1 MGVAGDMLSAALL
14 GLEKDPDAAVA
25 ELNALGIPGVVYSLE
40 RTARCGIA
48 ALRVAVSVNGEVEGC
63 AHHHHHAHHHHGH
76 HEHRS
81 LADILGI
88 VGSIGLPERVKE
100 DVSEVYRMIA
110 AAEGRAH
117 ACTVDEIHFHELG
130 AMDAVAD
137 ICAVC
142 WLMHRLS
149 PGEVVSSP
157 LNLGGG
163 TVKCAHGVLAVPAP
177 ATAFLVEG
185 VPAFA
190 DASAACEL
198 TTPTGA
204 ALIRRFASRFGAMS
218 EMRISSVGHGAGSR
232 DMEGRANILRCFL
245 GEAGGCRA
253 DEVAEFVCNID
264 DMTGE
269 DMSFA
274 CDRIFEAGAL
284 DVAMVPAMMKK
295 GRPGTVLVVLS
306 ALAKR
311 DAVADAI
318 FRHTTTI
325 GFRERVCS
333 RRVLERREESLS
345 LDGGLTLRRKTVAA
359 PCGERSKV
367 EHDDLAAFALARGIS
382 IAEARD
388 GAFLHIFSVH

>member
-1 MGVAGDMLSAALL
+1 M
-14 GLEKDPDAAVA
+14 
-25 ELNALGIPGVVYSLE
+25 
-40 RTARCGIA
+40 
-48 ALRVAVSVNGEVEGC
+48 
-63 AHHHHHAHHHHGH
+63 
-76 HEHRS
+76 
-81 LADILGI
+81 
-88 VGSIGLPERVKE
+88 
-100 DVSEVYRMIA
+100 
-110 AAEGRAH
+110 
-117 ACTVDEIHFHELG
+117 
-130 AMDAVAD
+130 
-137 ICAVC
+137 
-142 WLMHRLS
+142 
-149 PGEVVSSP
+149 
-157 LNLGGG
+157 
-163 TVKCAHGVLAVPAP
+163 KCAHGVLAVPAP

>member
-25 ELNALGIPGVVYSLE
+25 ELNALGLPGVVYSLE

-48 ALRVAVSVNGEVEGC
+48 ALRVVVSVNGEVEGH
-63 AHHHHHAHHHHGH
+63 AHHHHAHHHGH

-142 WLMHRLS
+142 WLMNRLS

-163 TVKCAHGVLAVPAP
+163 TVKCAHGVLSVPAP

-185 VPAFA
+185 VSSYA

-204 ALIRRFASRFGAMS
+204 ALIRRFASRFGAMP

-245 GEAGGCRA
+245 GEADGCRA

-295 GRPGTVLVVLS
+295 GRQGTVLVVLS

-325 GFRERVCS
+325 GLRERVCS
-333 RRVLERREESLS
+333 RRVLERREEALP
-345 LDGGLTLRRKTVAA
+345 LDGGFTMRRKTVAA
-359 PCGERSKV
+359 PGGERSKV

-382 IAEARD
+382 IAEARAA
-388 GAFLHIFSVH
+388 AFSRTFSVH